1 MKKVSLYPPH
11 WVTATLAIIVIFT
24 AMYVLRVDKSAFV
37 QHATISKRRLAVRTF
52 TSAGGFDES
61 MVRAASCDSHSFRN
75 RDFGDGLAPL
85 VRKPRLALAKHG

>member
-37 QHATISKRRLAVRTF
+37 SNTQLFQNA
-52 TSAGGFDES
+52 D
-61 MVRAASCDSHSFRN
+61 
-75 RDFGDGLAPL
+75 
-85 VRKPRLALAKHG
+85 